1 MKALLENPNLLL
13 PPPPVNN
20 NNNINADGDAA
31 KGDKDDLFLYD
42 SEAVD
47 MAAAFLGPTLW
58 DRTLPSDSDLK
69 LEYMDIDEFLAE
81 NGIQV
86 NNAEKENKS
95 DDVVPTIEP
104 PLTPPDEMAPS
115 PYRLSMTTPPQTPVM
130 VDSQSAPDNV
140 TIGVPAT
147 PTSPGVEVEKT
158 AILSPVTPPS
168 PNSPTSP
175 VTPPSPV
182 NVDVAFSLSS
192 SDVALATAPGQN
204 EFNPREK
211 TFSEEELK
219 PQPMVKKSKKQYV
232 PEELKD
238 DKYWERRR
246 KNNIAAKRSRDA
258 RRVKE
263 NQIVIRT
270 SFLEKENTALKNQ
283 VYDLKKENQNYKKL
297 LASYEKKLQALN
309 AL

>member
-1 MKALLENPNLLL
+1 MNSFFTSFFK
-13 PPPPVNN
+13 
-20 NNNINADGDAA
+20 GDAA

-86 NNAEKENKS
+86 NNAEKEDKS
-95 DDVVPTIEP
+95 DNVVPTIEP

-147 PTSPGVEVEKT
+147 PTSPG
-158 AILSPVTPPS
+158 
-168 PNSPTSP
+168 
-175 VTPPSPV
+175 
-182 NVDVAFSLSS
+182 
-192 SDVALATAPGQN
+192 
-204 EFNPREK
+204 
-211 TFSEEELK
+211 ELYYSY
-219 PQPMVKKSKKQYV
+219 PIACPHYV
-232 PEELKD
+232 CKF
-238 DKYWERRR
+238 YNR
-246 KNNIAAKRSRDA
+246 NC
-258 RRVKE
+258 
-263 NQIVIRT
+263 
-270 SFLEKENTALKNQ
+270 
-283 VYDLKKENQNYKKL
+283 
-297 LASYEKKLQALN
+297 
-309 AL
+309 